1 MMRRE
6 LPVFLVV
13 GALTVLVDLLVYRA
27 LMAAGLAT
35 APAKAAGF
43 LTGTVFAYCANRRW
57 TFRHRDT
64 ARAGAL
70 RFTVLYGA
78 TLAVNVALNAAAL
91 RMLGAAGSALA
102 VPLAFVAATGAS
114 AALNFIG
121 MKTLVFSQARR
132 TELP

>member
-43 LTGTVFAYCANRRW
+43 LAGTVFAYCANRRW
-57 TFRHRDT
+57 TFGHRPASRASA
-64 ARAGAL
+64 ARFA
-70 RFTVLYGA
+70 VLYGA
-78 TLAVNVALNAAAL
+78 TLAANVAVNAAVL
-91 RMLGAAGSALA
+91 RMLGANGAALA
-102 VPLAFVAATGAS
+102 VPLAFVAATGIS
-114 AALNFIG
+114 AMLNFIG
-121 MKTLVFSQARR
+121 MKTLVFSHTRR
-132 TELP
+132 KELP